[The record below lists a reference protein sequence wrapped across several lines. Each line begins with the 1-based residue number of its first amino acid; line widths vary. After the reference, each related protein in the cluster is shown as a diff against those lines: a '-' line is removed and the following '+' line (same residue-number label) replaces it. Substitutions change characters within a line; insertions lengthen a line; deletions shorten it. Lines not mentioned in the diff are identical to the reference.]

1 MGVMNSGPE
10 PDGSLEGSVTFLKQ
24 VPKIWEK
31 MIMGLGDTKN
41 KVKYSKLPN
50 GSYLYSHPQYL

>member
-1 MGVMNSGPE
+1 MNSGPE
-10 PDGSLEGSVTFLKQ
+10 PNGPLEGSVTFLKQ